1 MEGHREKEH
10 GLTRMSLTNPDTV
23 EEKME
28 PQKEIPREPRKVAR
42 KSTKPPRNPQEIVV
56 PSIQVDDNKDEDFAR
71 ETFETPS
78 ESRKVAKKSTRPPR
92 NPDRS
97 EHVGDVRECV
107 QITEESKAV
116 DDNAAE
122 VKKDE
127 EDAEIINEAN
137 FGVATTPETKMS
149 ESESGLDKVAES
161 GGGEE
166 MVSSKMKEVS
176 ERDQSSFEVVDIV
189 DGPREN
195 LSQSDDLKE
204 KNVIGEIGVEE
215 SIEEKERLA

>member
-97 EHVGDVRECV
+97 EHVGRC
-107 QITEESKAV
+107 
-116 DDNAAE
+116 
-122 VKKDE
+122 
-127 EDAEIINEAN
+127 
-137 FGVATTPETKMS
+137 
-149 ESESGLDKVAES
+149 SG
-161 GGGEE
+161 
-166 MVSSKMKEVS
+166 MC
-176 ERDQSSFEVVDIV
+176 
-189 DGPREN
+189 
-195 LSQSDDLKE
+195 SD
-204 KNVIGEIGVEE
+204 
-215 SIEEKERLA
+215 